1 MMDSKDKA
9 ASVKT
14 VQTVPKAVVGRLS
27 LYLREL
33 EHLRSQGLET
43 TNSTHLGSR
52 LGITDAQV
60 RKDLTHFGQFGYPGV
75 GYRCSELV
83 ERIKQILGTDRIW
96 PIAVV
101 GVGNLGR
108 ALLGYHGFESQGFRI
123 AAAFDVDP
131 GKVGSRVEGIAVHDL
146 SDLEAVAREKDI
158 HLAIL
163 AVPAT
168 AAQAVANLLAEA
180 GIEGI
185 LNFAPLTINLP
196 GQVSSVEVDL
206 AIQMEQLSFA
216 VVNREPKS

>member
-1 MMDSKDKA
+1 MNDPKDKA
-9 ASVKT
+9 AGP
-14 VQTVPKAVVGRLS
+14 VPKAVVGRLS

-33 EHLRSQGLET
+33 EYLRSQGLET
-43 TNSTHLGSR
+43 TSSTHLGSR

-75 GYRCSELV
+75 GYRCRELV
-83 ERIKQILGTDRIW
+83 DRIKRILGTDRIW

-123 AAAFDVDP
+123 EAAFDVEP
-131 GKVGSRVEGIAVHDL
+131 AKVGKHVEGIPIHHL
-146 SDLEAVAREKDI
+146 SELEPVVRARGI
-158 HLAIL
+158 RLAIL

-168 AAQAVANLLAEA
+168 AAQAVANLLAEV

-185 LNFAPLTINLP
+185 LNFAPLTITLPQNL
-196 GQVSSVEVDL
+196 SSVEVDL
-206 AIQMEQLSFA
+206 AIQMEQLTFA
-216 VVNREPKS
+216 VVNREQKS